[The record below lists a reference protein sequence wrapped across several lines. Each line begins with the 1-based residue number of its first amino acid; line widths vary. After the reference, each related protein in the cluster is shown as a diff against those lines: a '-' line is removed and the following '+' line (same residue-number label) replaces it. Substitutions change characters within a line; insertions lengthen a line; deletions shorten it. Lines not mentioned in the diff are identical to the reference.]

1 MVLENGPDQRQADFH
16 QHGLAADGARLA
28 RRNATLT

>member
-16 QHGLAADGARLA
+16 QHRLAADGARPA
-28 RRNATLT
+28 R